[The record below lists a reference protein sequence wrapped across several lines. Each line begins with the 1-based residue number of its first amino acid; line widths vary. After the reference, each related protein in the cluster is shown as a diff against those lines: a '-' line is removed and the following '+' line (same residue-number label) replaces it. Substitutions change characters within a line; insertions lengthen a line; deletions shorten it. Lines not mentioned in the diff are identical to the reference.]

1 MKTRTI
7 GSLTVSEIGLG
18 CMNMS
23 MGYGKAD
30 DAESKKLLNEALDV
44 GYTFLDTAQ
53 VYGSGHNESLIGEA
67 LEQRRNEYI
76 LATKCGLSREAGING
91 DPAGIMESCE
101 KSLKRLRTD
110 VIDLYYLHRVDP
122 NIPIE
127 ESTGALAK
135 LVEQGKVR
143 EIGLSEV
150 CSETLRRAHKVHPIA
165 ALQSEYSLWSRTP
178 ERGILDVC
186 DELGVTMVPFS
197 PLGRAFLT
205 GKATDVT
212 KMSEGDLRTTIGRPR
227 FEPEA
232 FEQNSKL
239 LIPFAEIAE
248 QNNCTM
254 AQLALAWLLHR
265 ENSIPIPGTKHMEY
279 MKENAGGSGVNLS
292 AETVNALDNLIN
304 EDTVIGHRYNDA
316 RMADTDS
323 ERD

>member
-1 MKTRTI
+1 MKSRTI

-30 DAESKKLLNEALDV
+30 DTVSARLLNEALDV
-44 GYTFLDTAQ
+44 GYTFLDTAL
-53 VYGSGHNESLIGEA
+53 VYGSGHNEELIGQSLA
-67 LEQRRNEYI
+67 GRRNEYV
-76 LATKCGLSREAGING
+76 LATKCGLSRDGING
-91 DPAGIMESCE
+91 DPAGIIKSCE
-101 KSLKRLRTD
+101 QSLKRLRTD

-122 NIPIE
+122 NVPIE
-127 ESTGALAK
+127 ESTGALSR

-150 CSETLRRAHKVHPIA
+150 CSDNLRRAHSVHPIA

-186 DELGVTMVPFS
+186 NELGTAMVPFS

-205 GKATDVT
+205 GTATDVNQLV
-212 KMSEGDLRTTIGRPR
+212 EGDLRTTIARPR

-232 FEQNSKL
+232 FRQNSKL

-248 QNNCTM
+248 QHKCSM
-254 AQLALAWLLHR
+254 AQLALAWLLKR
-265 ENSIPIPGTKHMEY
+265 ENSIPIPGTKHIDY
-279 MKENAGGSGVNLS
+279 MKENAGAASVELS
-292 AETVNALDNLIN
+292 DETVDKLNNLIN
-304 EDTVIGHRYNDA
+304 ENTVVGNRYTDERMVEADA
-316 RMADTDS
+316 

>member
-1 MKTRTI
+1 MKKRTI
-7 GSLTVSEIGLG
+7 GSLSVSEVGLG

-30 DAESKKLLNEALDV
+30 DAESARLLNQALDV

-53 VYGSGHNESLIGEA
+53 VYGSGHNEELIGKS
-67 LEQRRNEYI
+67 LEGRRNEYI
-76 LATKCGLSREAGING
+76 LATKCGLSRDGING
-91 DPAGIMESCE
+91 DPDGIMQSCE
-101 KSLKRLRTD
+101 NSLKRLRTD

-127 ESTGALAK
+127 ESTGALAR

-150 CSETLRRAHKVHPIA
+150 CSDNLRRAHKIHPIA

-186 DELGVTMVPFS
+186 DELNVAMVPFS
-197 PLGRAFLT
+197 PLGRAFLA
-205 GKATDVT
+205 GAATDVNE
-212 KMSEGDLRTTIGRPR
+212 MVDGDLRTTIARPR

-232 FEQNSKL
+232 FRKNCEL
-239 LIPFAEIAE
+239 LEPYAEIAK

-265 ENSIPIPGTKHMEY
+265 DNSIPIPCTKHIDF
-279 MKENAGGSGVNLS
+279 MKENAGASSVTLS
-292 AETVNALDNLIN
+292 AETVAKLDALIN
-304 EDTVIGHRYNDA
+304 EKTIVGNRYSDE
-316 RMADTDS
+316 RMADADA